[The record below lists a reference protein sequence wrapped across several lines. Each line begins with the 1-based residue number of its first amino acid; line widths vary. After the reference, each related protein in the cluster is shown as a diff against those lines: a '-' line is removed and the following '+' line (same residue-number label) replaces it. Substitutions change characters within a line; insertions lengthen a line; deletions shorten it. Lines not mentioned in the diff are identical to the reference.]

1 MDAPER
7 KRLRN
12 EVVAA
17 ARPAAQIWPLGTFA
31 YRNPIRGYEHLPFDE
46 GIRESSSVLGGRGF
60 LSNREY
66 RKLRRQGRIKNDG
79 LRAALARIGPSIEAA
94 SIQVAGRL
102 IEPRDVLW
110 AHLVDGIDDIDPNV
124 LAWTAS
130 EEGQG
135 ELLEIARGIAA
146 DLERPVAGPP
156 ATPDLPPQRTLSD
169 WLEALTGTPAL
180 DAINDEMV
188 KWSAAFLDEGL
199 AGWGMPSRTEGFYLS
214 WRALAAE
221 DRSGRLMG
229 IKGTGTRIKALPD
242 SPEDAIEGSML
253 RLEIPRERWPEYFSR
268 MFAQLPGWTGF
279 ARWRSENPEYP
290 SQHEHPIQ
298 LLEYLAVR
306 LYYEVEIVRAISKR
320 ELGVDGTLS
329 ALRDCQSSRGTGASN
344 AGWRDACASR
354 LYRLARCLDLSA
366 EQLRDLTARK
376 ARQALG
382 WLEQFPASDHG
393 PVWLE
398 AYEDGFRQRF
408 VKRLAA
414 HLPGRERSSSRS
426 AAQLIFC
433 IDARSEPFRRHV
445 ESQGAYETFGYAGFF
460 GVPISH
466 QAFDSEQRL
475 ALCPVLLKPPRAV
488 DEAVR
493 TGAEGALVRYAS
505 GSRWGAL
512 VDRLFHDIKQHP
524 ASAFVLVDAVGF
536 LFTVGLIGRTFFQRA
551 YASILKAFR
560 RRFQSG
566 VETRVSAT
574 PGAATAGLPQGF
586 SLEEQAAFVEGG
598 LRIIGLTERLSRLVV
613 VCGHG
618 ALSENNPYAAA
629 YNCGACGGAH
639 GDPNARLFASMA
651 NDPEVRRVI
660 AGNGISI
667 PEDTWFLPAKHDTT
681 TDRVAFYDTVDIP
694 ASHAG
699 DLRRLQ
705 RDLAAAGSAQTAERL
720 PKLPRTPRALPAP
733 RAWLHALGRSV
744 DWANPRP
751 EWGLSSN
758 AAFLIGR
765 RCLTEGLNLESRVFL
780 HSYDPS
786 PDTEGAILEK
796 IMTAPL
802 VVGEWI
808 NMEYYFSSVDPW
820 VYGSGSKV
828 IHNVVGGVGVML
840 GSQGDLQGG
849 LPLQGVMAGDR
860 RYHEPMR
867 LLAVI
872 EAPRERISAL
882 IRKHEVLQHL
892 FCNQWM
898 NLVALDP
905 ETHRIHRFNPDSTW
919 EGLPTAQ
926 AA

>member
-1 MDAPER
+1 MEALER
-7 KRLRN
+7 ENLRN
-12 EVVAA
+12 EVAAA

-31 YRNPIRGYEHLPFDE
+31 YRNPIRGYEDLPFDE
-46 GIRESSSVLGGRGF
+46 GVRTGSSLLGGRGF

-66 RKLRRQGRIKNDG
+66 RKLFRRGRITKENLLSALVRVGPG
-79 LRAALARIGPSIEAA
+79 LPQRSVEVGGWL
-94 SIQVAGRL
+94 VV
-102 IEPRDVLW
+102 PRTVLLE
-110 AHLVDGIDDIDPNV
+110 HIVKGIDEMDPHV
-124 LAWTAS
+124 LEWTAR
-130 EEGQG
+130 EDGTTA
-135 ELLEIARGIAA
+135 LLETARRIAA
-146 DLERPVAGPP
+146 DIERPDTPPVA
-156 ATPDLPPQRTLSD
+156 ASDLPGQRTLSD
-169 WLEALTGTPAL
+169 WLEDLTGVTVV
-180 DAINDEMV
+180 DAINREMV

-199 AGWGMPSRTEGFYLS
+199 AGWGMPSRSDGFYLS
-214 WRALAAE
+214 WRGLASK
-221 DRSGRLMG
+221 DRTARFMG
-229 IKGTGTRIKALPD
+229 IKSARAKIEALPD
-242 SPEDAIEGSML
+242 SPEDAIEQSML
-253 RLEIPRERWPEYFSR
+253 RLDVPRERWPEYFSR

-290 SQHEHPIQ
+290 GQREHPID
-298 LLEYLAVR
+298 LTAYLAVR
-306 LYYEVEIVRAISKR
+306 LFYEVEFVQAISER

-329 ALRDCQSSRGTGASN
+329 ALREREASREAMSGSAH
-344 AGWRDACASR
+344 WRDACASK
-354 LYRLARCLDLSA
+354 LYRLARCLTFGTELLP
-366 EQLRDLTARK
+366 QLTPREAREM
-376 ARQALG
+376 LG
-382 WLEQFPASDHG
+382 WLDYFPTSAHG

-398 AYEDGFRQRF
+398 AYEDSFRQRF

-414 HLPGRERSSSRS
+414 HLPGREPSDSRP

-433 IDARSEPFRRHV
+433 IDARSEPFRRHL
-445 ESQGAYETFGYAGFF
+445 ESRGAYETFGYAGFF

-493 TGAEGALVRYAS
+493 GGEEGALVRYAS
-505 GSRWGAL
+505 GSRWRGL
-512 VDRLFHDIKQHP
+512 VDRLFHDVKQHP
-524 ASAFVLVDAVGF
+524 GSAFALVDAVGF

-551 YASILKAFR
+551 YASVLNAVR
-560 RRFQSG
+560 GRFLSG
-566 VETRVSAT
+566 VKTRVSAS
-574 PGAATAGLPQGF
+574 PGQGAAGLPEGF

-598 LRIIGLTERLSRLVV
+598 LRIIGLTDRLARLVV

-618 ALSENNPYAAA
+618 ALSQNNPYAAA

-651 NDPEVRRVI
+651 NDPQVRKVI
-660 AGNGISI
+660 AANGISI
-667 PEDTWFLPAKHDTT
+667 PDDTWFLPAKHDTT
-681 TDRVAFYDTVDIP
+681 TDRVSFYDATDVP
-694 ASHAG
+694 ASHSD
-699 DLRRLQ
+699 DLRCLQ
-705 RDLAAAGSAQTAERL
+705 RDLAAAGATQTAERL
-720 PKLPRTPRALPAP
+720 PKLPRTPRALPAS
-733 RAWLHALGRSV
+733 RAWLHALSRSV

-780 HSYDPS
+780 HSYDPA
-786 PDTEGAILEK
+786 PDTQGAILEK

-808 NMEYYFSSVDPW
+808 NMEYYFSSVAPW
-820 VYGSGSKV
+820 VHGSGSKV

-849 LPLQGVMAGDR
+849 LPLQGVMAGMH

-882 IRKHEVLQHL
+882 IRKHEVLQRL

-898 NLVALDP
+898 NLLALDP
-905 ETHRIHRFNPDSTW
+905 ETHQIHRFNPDSSW
-919 EGLPTAQ
+919 EGLPAAQ